1 MGFWCRRLVRGGR
14 TWPVDKRQLSMCQH
28 CQAWRSISR
37 LTLVAGT
44 SVAHPAYAL
53 SLVAVVLN
61 SIRAR
66 MKAVFGGESKVID
79 GVEVQPP
86 K

>member
-1 MGFWCRRLVRGGR
+1 M
-14 TWPVDKRQLSMCQH
+14 PVGKRQLSMCQAAS
-28 CQAWRSISR
+28 QARCSISG
-37 LTLVAGT
+37 LTLAAGT
-44 SVAHPAYAL
+44 SVAHPAHVL